1 MLCGAWRGDSV
12 VMRLTRRR
20 KFAVLAI
27 GLIAVVV
34 YFSLGPTSADMRLD
48 TGDLRYRYM
57 GIPIVYERM
66 PEPQRSRLLQLTQ
79 GSRVCAPTWEQ
90 CASFPLHTSN
100 NPDAMCRGFYMRI
113 DAWIDVD
120 KKLALAGVED
130 IARYISETNGRR
142 GLPRSTPLLFKTK
155 WSDDD
160 RARTMR
166 VEEGWQA
173 DAGIAEYRKSL
184 GN

>member
-1 MLCGAWRGDSV
+1 
-12 VMRLTRRR
+12 MRLTRRR